1 MEGCMKQK
9 LFAWVALLS
18 FFGSVT
24 LPAQA
29 AMISTPDVIQ
39 SQQSEYDREQ
49 LMSLL
54 DRDDVHE
61 KLLSMGVA
69 PETVQERINSMTDF
83 EIAQLNQQIN
93 DMPAGSGV
101 LGAVVLIFIVFI
113 ITDAIGATD
122 IFPFVR
128 PVR

>member
-1 MEGCMKQK
+1 MKQK
-9 LFAWVALLS
+9 LFAWIALLG

-39 SQQSEYDREQ
+39 SQQSQYEREQ
-49 LMSLL
+49 LSTML
-54 DRDDVHE
+54 DRSDIQD
-61 KLLSMGVA
+61 KLVSMGVA
-69 PETVQERINSMTDF
+69 PESVQERINSMTDF
-83 EIAQLNQQIN
+83 EVAQLNQQIN
-93 DMPAGSGV
+93 DMPAGSGIVGIIV
-101 LGAVVLIFIVFI
+101 LLFVVFV
-113 ITDAIGATD
+113 ITDAVGATD

>member
-1 MEGCMKQK
+1 MKQK
-9 LFAWVALLS
+9 IFAWIALLG

-24 LPAQA
+24 LPVQA

-39 SQQSEYDREQ
+39 SQQSQYDREQ
-49 LMSLL
+49 LFSML
-54 DRDDVHE
+54 DRDDVQE
-61 KLLSMGVA
+61 KLVSMGVA
-69 PETVQERINSMTDF
+69 PELVQERINSMTDF

-93 DMPAGSGV
+93 DMPAGGI
-101 LGAVVLIFIVFI
+101 LGAVVLIFVVFV